1 MKLALE
7 EFKQHEV
14 YFGTRSD
21 AKFNEKHN
29 MWYGVCSLLVMA
41 TIDVPQLG
49 KSLQTPL
56 LPGSRMTH
64 DQVQQTIF
72 GGQSNLFT
80 NGSNASSSCGG
91 QQIDHHRVGSAAQK
105 ALIAQHRHRVQLF
118 PDGSGPRRFDV

>member
-1 MKLALE
+1 ME

-41 TIDVPQLG
+41 TIDIPQLE
-49 KSLQTPL
+49 KSLMTPL

-72 GGQSNLFT
+72 GGMNQT
-80 NGSNASSSCGG
+80 NGSNASASCG
-91 QQIDHHRVGSAAQK
+91 QNDHRVGSLAQK
-105 ALIAQHRHRVQLF
+105 AQMMQHRHRVQLF